1 VAKRLAQL
9 TDAEEKAWQHAF
21 AFYVDQGMPDTQA
34 DAAAWDELQVQFP
47 RLRAY
52 DGAEP

>member
-1 VAKRLAQL
+1 VAARLAQF
-9 TDAEEKAWQHAF
+9 TEAEEKAWQHAF
-21 AFYVDQGMPDTQA
+21 TFYVDQGMPETQA
-34 DAAAWDELQVQFP
+34 DAAAWVELQVQFP